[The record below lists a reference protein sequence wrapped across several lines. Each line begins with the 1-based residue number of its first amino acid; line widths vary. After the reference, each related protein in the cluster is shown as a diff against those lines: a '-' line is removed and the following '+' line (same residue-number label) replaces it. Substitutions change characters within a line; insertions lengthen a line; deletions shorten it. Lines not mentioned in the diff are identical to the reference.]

1 MITGTGAQAGHL
13 AAAGGPARGA
23 AASVSTDTAR
33 SAEDLVIYS
42 PATWSPKVT
51 TKEDPGCTLRA

>member
-1 MITGTGAQAGHL
+1 MITGTGAQAGHF
-13 AAAGGPARGA
+13 AAAGGPARA

-51 TKEDPGCTLRA
+51 IKEDPGCTLRA